1 MKKILVVDDNSV
13 SLSLAKSM
21 LSDMYSVYAVLSGE
35 QALRF
40 LEKKECDLILLDL
53 NMPDMSGYETLRE
66 IRDNDATKDIPI
78 IFLTADSDPET
89 EKKCFE
95 MGAFDFIVKPFQKAT
110 LRSRVSRTLE
120 LLELQRNLEGQ
131 IIEKTKEI
139 ARISLKSMMMIA
151 NTVDR
156 KDPLAAHHS
165 TNVAWFAVEIAKR
178 LGWSGDDIYN
188 LQNLALIHDI
198 GNIGVPDSIIRKK
211 GPLTQSE
218 YETLKHH
225 TDYGKSIL
233 QDMTVI
239 RKAAEVAQTH
249 HERYDG
255 KGYPNG
261 LSGEDIPIEA
271 RIIAIADAF
280 DSMTSDRSFRKKM
293 DKETILSQ
301 FEEGRGTQF
310 DPVMTDIAISLIKD
324 DKLEHKELDLGNES
338 DLAKE
343 SSKLLQKVLA
353 EYSREIRTESA
364 KDPLTG
370 LWNRSYAVDFI
381 NDYFADKRHA
391 GCLFM
396 IDMDNFKRINDTYG
410 HIVGDSVIVKLG
422 ETLKSVIR
430 EDDII
435 CRIGGDEF
443 VLFFKGSSSRA
454 FAASKAEEI
463 ILNLDKNFSLEGE
476 ESTGSVSISI
486 GISLA
491 PIDGSDFNTLY
502 NRADKALYYVKKNGK
517 HNYHFYS
524 DETET
529 EAKKRSANIDIA
541 YLRRFLQEQNMRPGV
556 FQVEYDSFK
565 KIYRFLLRTQKRTN
579 QPVLILLI
587 TIYSNDGDTPDNE
600 ILERAF
606 PRLKK
611 AVSSTIRSNDIGT
624 TYSSSQY
631 IALLVDS
638 TPANGYIIAERI
650 RKTFEEGEPIDCRL
664 EYDIDEISLDEY
676 MISEENLQKVEEA
689 GKNTSETST
698 TGTATTDTTTAETP
712 KADGLKIDT
721 EDN

>member
-21 LSDMYSVYAVLSGE
+21 LSDLYSVYAVLSGE
-35 QALRF
+35 QALQF

-53 NMPDMSGYETLRE
+53 NMPDMSGYETLRA
-66 IRDNDATKDIPI
+66 IRDNDATKDVPI

-95 MGAFDFIVKPFQKAT
+95 MGAYDFIVKPFQKAT

-120 LLELQRNLEGQ
+120 LLDLKKNLESQ

-151 NTVDR
+151 NTVDK
-156 KDPLAAHHS
+156 KDPLASKHS

-178 LGWSGDDIYN
+178 MGWSGDDLYN

-280 DSMTSDRSFRKKM
+280 DSMTSDRSFRKKL
-293 DKETILSQ
+293 DKETILHQ
-301 FEEGRGTQF
+301 FEEGKGTQF
-310 DPVMTDIAISLIKD
+310 DPMMTEIAISMIKE
-324 DKLEHKELDLGNES
+324 DKLEHKDIEIENES
-338 DLAKE
+338 DIARE
-343 SSKLLQKVLA
+343 SSKLLQKVLS
-353 EYSREIRTESA
+353 EYTKEVRTEAA

-370 LWNRSYAVDFI
+370 LWNRSYTVDYI
-381 NDYFADKRHA
+381 NEYFKDKRHG

-410 HIVGDSVIVKLG
+410 HIVGDSVIVRLG
-422 ETLKSVIR
+422 ETLRTVVR
-430 EDDII
+430 EDDVI

-443 VLFFKGSSSRA
+443 ILFFKGNSSRA
-454 FAASKAEEI
+454 FASSKAEEI
-463 ILNLDKNFSLEGE
+463 ILTLDKNFSVEGDE
-476 ESTGSVSISI
+476 GSGHISISI
-486 GISLA
+486 GIALS
-491 PIDGSDFNTLY
+491 PVDGNDFNTLY

-524 DETET
+524 DENEISTH
-529 EAKKRSANIDIA
+529 KKSSNIDIA
-541 YLRRFLQEQNMRPGV
+541 YLRRFLREQNNNPGV
-556 FQVEYDSFK
+556 FQVEYESFK
-565 KIYRFLLRTQKRTN
+565 KIYRFLLRTQKRTRR
-579 QPVLILLI
+579 PVLILLI
-587 TIYSNDGDTPDNE
+587 TIYSNDGENETPDNE
-600 ILERAF
+600 ILDRAF

-676 MISEENLQKVEEA
+676 ILAEEQKDTDDHEE
-689 GKNTSETST
+689 
-698 TGTATTDTTTAETP
+698 
-712 KADGLKIDT
+712 
-721 EDN
+721 

>member
-21 LSDMYSVYAVLSGE
+21 LSDTYSVYAVLSGE

-53 NMPDMSGYETLRE
+53 NMPDMSGYETLRAIKDNE
-66 IRDNDATKDIPI
+66 ILHDIPI
-78 IFLTADSDPET
+78 IFLTADNDPET

-95 MGAFDFIVKPFQKAT
+95 MGAYDFIVKPFQKAT
-110 LRSRVSRTLE
+110 LRSRVGRTLE
-120 LLELQRNLEGQ
+120 LIELQRNLEGQ

-151 NTVDR
+151 NTVDK
-156 KDPLAAHHS
+156 KDPLASDHS
-165 TNVAWFAVEIAKR
+165 SNVAWFAVEIAKR
-178 LGWSGDDIYN
+178 MGWKGDELYN

-211 GPLTQSE
+211 GPLSDTE
-218 YETLKHH
+218 YETLKRH
-225 TDYGKSIL
+225 TEYGKSIL

-239 RKAAEVAQTH
+239 RKAAEVAETH

-271 RIIAIADAF
+271 RIIAVADAF
-280 DSMTSDRSFRKKM
+280 DSMTSDRSFRKRLE
-293 DKETILSQ
+293 KEEILHQ

-310 DPVMTDIAISLIKD
+310 DPKMADIAISLVQE
-324 DKLEHKELDLGNES
+324 DKLEHEPIDIGKES
-338 DLAKE
+338 DMALQ

-353 EYSREIRTESA
+353 EYTREIRSEAS

-370 LWNRSYAVDFI
+370 LWNRSYAVDFVD
-381 NDYFADKRHA
+381 DYFKDKRHA
-391 GCLFM
+391 GCMFM
-396 IDMDNFKRINDTYG
+396 IDMDNFTRINDTYG
-410 HIVGDSVIVKLG
+410 HIVGDSVIVRLG
-422 ETLKSVIR
+422 DTLRGVIR

-443 VLFFKGSSSRA
+443 ILFFKGNSSRE
-454 FAASKAEEI
+454 FASAKAEEI
-463 ILNLDKNFSLEGE
+463 ILGLDRNFSIEEGE
-476 ESTGSVSISI
+476 ESRHVSVSI
-486 GISLA
+486 GIALS
-491 PIDGSDFNTLY
+491 PVDGNDFATLY
-502 NRADKALYYVKKNGK
+502 NKADKALYFAKKNGK

-524 DETET
+524 EETT
-529 EAKKRSANIDIA
+529 AKAVRKTANIDID
-541 YLRRFLQEQNMRPGV
+541 YLRRFLQEQNTNPGAY
-556 FQVEYDSFK
+556 QVEYESFK
-565 KIYRFLLRTQKRTN
+565 KIYRFLMRAQKRTN

-587 TIYSNDGDTPDNE
+587 TILSQDNETPDND
-600 ILERAF
+600 ILEQAF

-631 IALLVDS
+631 ITLLVDS

-650 RKTFEEGEPIDCRL
+650 RKAFEEGEPIDCKL
-664 EYDIDEISLDEY
+664 DYAIDEILLDDY
-676 MISEENLQKVEEA
+676 L
-689 GKNTSETST
+689 GKNTIEEKENEES
-698 TGTATTDTTTAETP
+698 
-712 KADGLKIDT
+712 
-721 EDN
+721 